1 MVQANEYPKMD
12 PLTLV
17 VLRMV
22 WKMDTGPGLI
32 KEELSKTRGYGKM
45 GSQYFRK
52 TKRTDKYAKR
62 LVYPEYK
69 KSVS

>member
-22 WKMDTGPGLI
+22 WKMDMVPGLI
-32 KEELSKTRGYGKM
+32 KEELLKTRDYGKM
-45 GSQYFRK
+45 GSRYFRK
-52 TKRTDKYAKR
+52 TKRTD
-62 LVYPEYK
+62 
-69 KSVS
+69 